1 MTTIKEL
8 QDNLQELRS
17 QLETT
22 RPICPPETRP
32 FTYQKATKN
41 KHGEPTW
48 NWVTVDSTV
57 TLRRLDDPKSEQRCQ
72 ELSQQIR
79 ETKDKIIS
87 LGYQPVD
94 HGKKIGDNYCPDKL
108 EPREVFI

>member
-1 MTTIKEL
+1 MKTLKEL
-8 QDNLQELRS
+8 QNNLQELRS

-57 TLRRLDDPKSEQRCQ
+57 TLRSLDDPKSEQRCQ

-79 ETKDKIIS
+79 ETKTQIKN
-87 LGYQPVD
+87 LGYKPID
-94 HGKKIGDNYCPDKL
+94 HGKKIKDDYCPDKL